1 MLIQFWRDETREW
14 RPKGRQDEVIHGHI
28 GLKGEQIAERWLKTR
43 GFSIIESHTKHPHA
57 GPYDIKA
64 QKSGMVWLFEV
75 KYGTKPPVAIQNLVR
90 MYNERGAQKLGILFV
105 PLKGI
110 PLLFEMN
117 KMSYAGLKASKT
129 KGKAKERVAGLKAAK
144 KRAGTRN

>member
-1 MLIQFWRDETREW
+1 MLIQFWRDETRQW

-64 QKSGMVWLFEV
+64 QKSGMVWPFEV
-75 KYGTKPPVAIQNLVR
+75 KYGTKPSVAIQNLVR
-90 MYNERGAQKLGILFV
+90 MYNERGLQKKYPSMHLSEAMRVVENVSWVRFGAGKLAREWTTMCTTKQEKIL
-105 PLKGI
+105 
-110 PLLFEMN
+110 
-117 KMSYAGLKASKT
+117 YAVGAPT
-129 KGKAKERVAGLKAAK
+129 Y
-144 KRAGTRN
+144 